1 MSSPHGQYGS
11 RARRSWDALSWVAQK
26 ERPVGAEPV
35 AWAQHNR
42 EAMGMGSGPLLV
54 PAPVVFVS
62 APPGYGNRPG
72 WDGGHAG
79 PCIGY
84 GSATTTADGAG
95 LMLPG
100 RWMPPPAMAGRWGMA
115 GASWP
120 YPTYPH
126 PGYWMVGAPPPPAL
140 PCPPH
145 SHPTAPTSSSSSGAW
160 TATSVAS
167 DAGRPRLSRT
177 SSTTDTW
184 RADSDARA
192 SRGAV
197 DKPPPRSSRSNY
209 VRFTECE
216 EWLLLEGVALYGIG
230 NWKKILHSMD
240 GFHPKRTPMNLKD
253 KFRNILRARMRQAEA
268 SGSPASTASPS
279 AVSAAS
285 GTDTGATG
293 KRRKWSADAERY
305 ERRQLVDRPHGDDAN
320 APLKTI
326 DERLEVGTA
335 TTTTATT
342 DPPSESSTPHV
353 KSVDEFGEL
362 AAGYTPTA
370 TGTTSVR

>member
-1 MSSPHGQYGS
+1 MSSPQGQYGS
-11 RARRSWDALSWVAQK
+11 RAQRSWDALSWAVQK
-26 ERPVGAEPV
+26 ERPIGAELV
-35 AWAQHNR
+35 AWAQPNR
-42 EAMGMGSGPLLV
+42 EAMGMGSGPLLM

-62 APPGYGNRPG
+62 ALPGYGNRPG

-84 GSATTTADGAG
+84 DATSADGAG
-95 LMLPG
+95 LMFPG
-100 RWMPPPAMAGRWGMA
+100 RWMPPPAMAGRWGMP

-140 PCPPH
+140 ACPPH
-145 SHPTAPTSSSSSGAW
+145 PHPTARTDSSSGEW
-160 TATSVAS
+160 TTTRVAS

-184 RADSDARA
+184 RADGDARA
-192 SRGAV
+192 SRGAM
-197 DKPPPRSSRSNY
+197 DKSPPRRSRSNY

-216 EWLLLEGVALYGIG
+216 ERLLLEGVALYGIG
-230 NWKKILHSMD
+230 HWKRILHNMD

-268 SGSPASTASPS
+268 SGSPANTASLS

-285 GTDTGATG
+285 GTDTSAAA

-305 ERRQLVDRPHGDDAN
+305 ERPQPVDQTHGDDAN
-320 APLKTI
+320 APLKTV
-326 DERLEVGTA
+326 DERLEAGITTA
-335 TTTTATT
+335 ATT
-342 DPPSESSTPHV
+342 DPPLESSTPHV

-362 AAGYTPTA
+362 AAGCTPAAAGTA
-370 TGTTSVR
+370 SVR